1 MTAPVTY
8 VRYQLSAPDPRGR
21 HLGVFAAVNALR
33 KHGRLTPEQEAFV
46 ERANAAYDAAYPD
59 PTSVDPT
66 VYDRARHPLAAA
78 WFKDSA
84 THLLTGIA
92 GYLDLLDAH
101 GLPWQRLRTS
111 EPGRVVYED
120 EHQVVVTPHS
130 TRSTHG
136 AGSNHSTGSTGGTGG
151 TGGSV

>member
-1 MTAPVTY
+1 MTAPVSY
-8 VRYQLSAPDPRGR
+8 VRYQLSAPDDRGR

-46 ERANAAYDAAYPD
+46 ERANAAYPD
-59 PTSVDPT
+59 PTSTDPT
-66 VYDRARHPLAAA
+66 VYDRDRHPLAAA

-84 THLLTGIA
+84 THLLTGIT

-101 GLPWQRLRTS
+101 GLPWQRLRTA

-136 AGSNHSTGSTGGTGG
+136 AGSTRSTGG